1 MDDLAVVGLAF
12 FAAVADFTDDSA
24 PSPMSRRRLATTRR
38 RSYACPPA
46 STTSA
51 PTKAAAAARPRTR
64 TRGLIMGP
72 LDVAAAVNPNPLTI
86 DKQQQPHDAHGLK
99 PIKQAP
105 ATTRVKP
112 ISNKLGAVREE
123 GQRSKQHAVPARPWP
138 SNNARHTLDARQGT
152 AASRA
157 NARSESM
164 IPSRRTRSP
173 LASRSKPPG
182 RTERVART
190 PTTPRAALST
200 GGSGATWQRSTGG
213 GRRSW

>member
-1 MDDLAVVGLAF
+1 
-12 FAAVADFTDDSA
+12 
-24 PSPMSRRRLATTRR
+24 
-38 RSYACPPA
+38 
-46 STTSA
+46 
-51 PTKAAAAARPRTR
+51 
-64 TRGLIMGP
+64 MGP
-72 LDVAAAVNPNPLTI
+72 LDVAVAVNPNPLTT
-86 DKQQQPHDAHGLK
+86 DKQQQPRDAQGLK

-157 NARSESM
+157 KARSESM
-164 IPSRRTRSP
+164 IPSRRTCSLP
-173 LASRSKPPG
+173 ASRPKPP
-182 RTERVART
+182 RHTERAART

-213 GRRSW
+213 EQRSW

>member
-12 FAAVADFTDDSA
+12 FAAVANFTDDSA
-24 PSPMSRRRLATTRR
+24 PSLMSRR
-38 RSYACPPA
+38 RSYASPPA

-51 PTKAAAAARPRTR
+51 PTKAAAAAPPR
-64 TRGLIMGP
+64 TRGLSMGP
-72 LDVAAAVNPNPLTI
+72 LDVAAAVNPNPLTT
-86 DKQQQPHDAHGLK
+86 DKQQQPRDAQGLK
-99 PIKQAP
+99 PIKQAS
-105 ATTRVKP
+105 AAARVKP

-157 NARSESM
+157 KVRSESM

-173 LASRSKPPG
+173 PTSCPKPPR
-182 RTERVART
+182 RTERAART

-200 GGSGATWQRSTGG
+200 GGSSATWQWSTGG